1 MEFQYF
7 LIVLVENTSF
17 LFQIKTYNTSTYI
30 EYFFMSHIHII
41 SSQSQNS
48 YYILIIQFAEKDI
61 MVNICQLLHVIG
73 TSYKVCIVHEDSSWK
88 H

>member
-1 MEFQYF
+1 MTYDMEFHYF

-17 LFQIKTYNTSTYI
+17 LFKIKTYNTSTYI

-48 YYILIIQFAEKDI
+48 YYILIIQFVKKDI
-61 MVNICQLLHVIG
+61 MVKICQLKHFIWD
-73 TSYKVCIVHEDSSWK
+73 IV
-88 H
+88 

>member
-48 YYILIIQFAEKDI
+48 YYILIIQFVEKDI
-61 MVNICQLLHVIG
+61 MVNICQLLHLIG
-73 TSYKVCIVHEDSSWK
+73 DII
-88 H
+88 

>member
-1 MEFQYF
+1 MIYKMIKFQYF

-48 YYILIIQFAEKDI
+48 YYILIIQFVEKDI
-61 MVNICQLLHVIG
+61 MVNICQLLHFIG
-73 TSYKVCIVHEDSSWK
+73 DII
-88 H
+88 

>member
-1 MEFQYF
+1 MTYDMEFQYF

-17 LFQIKTYNTSTYI
+17 LFQIKTYSTSTYI

-48 YYILIIQFAEKDI
+48 YYILIIQFVKKDI
-61 MVNICQLLHVIG
+61 MVKICQLKHFIWD
-73 TSYKVCIVHEDSSWK
+73 IV
-88 H
+88 

>member
-1 MEFQYF
+1 MESHYL

-48 YYILIIQFAEKDI
+48 YYILIIQFVKKDI
-61 MVNICQLLHVIG
+61 MVNICQRQHFIWDI
-73 TSYKVCIVHEDSSWK
+73 T
-88 H
+88 